1 MAMTPKKAFSNCVPA
16 SMLEIQ
22 DGSAPFAEIVHPAT
36 TSAAAKLRSLLGE
49 KSRDDFN
56 VHPL

>member
-1 MAMTPKKAFSNCVPA
+1 
-16 SMLEIQ
+16 MLEIQ
-22 DGSAPFAEIVHPAT
+22 DGSAPFAEIVHPAATAT
-36 TSAAAKLRSLLGE
+36 TSAAAKLKNLLGE